1 MEKRNVHTPRS
12 DSEKTQ
18 MKTIP
23 QNALTPLTELTRL
36 LSQLQ
41 QNKEP
46 IAILIDIIQ
55 AMDIYSDYFFNQPWP
70 RRYIYNQ
77 TTDITNTD
85 QGFLA
90 IQPKSEA
97 FSPLH
102 LLCIKRNINHQNGF
116 LPIGFLWTL
125 WTLNQ
130 KLNTNPQDPLQN
142 IQTDPSLFAKL
153 LVNWQPFPYQQKL
166 LTDQSK
172 RIVSCWGRQCGKTT
186 TVAVK
191 ATYYAYTN
199 PNTIA
204 LVASPSL
211 RQSTI
216 MLNRIQELIENSFIL
231 RQGVSKQTRT
241 TIQLHNDSI
250 IVALPCSEN
259 LLRGYTADLIICDE
273 AAFMP
278 EETITQVMFPMLS
291 TTNGAA
297 IFLSTPWGKNHFF
310 HKAYTNPEYSVHH
323 AKSTECPL
331 ITPEFLQEQK
341 RTLPD
346 EIYRSEYLAEFTE
359 AAYCFFP
366 QDLIRQCIDPTLEQ
380 ITDLT
385 TAPHAEYYA
394 GVDLGKLNDHT
405 VIAIIKQ
412 DQNQLRLVYIHEYP
426 LDTPYSHIIGETV
439 NANKRMRFQKLLI
452 DQTGVGE
459 PITEEL
465 QNQDVTNTEGI
476 TFTIQ
481 TKEKLLN
488 NLKLNM
494 EQNRLKLP
502 YNRHLIE
509 QINQQQYEYSKNG
522 HLTFTHPQGTHDDQ
536 LWALSLATYAIPHQ
550 TEPTLKIIQTKN
562 HYHMPA

>member
-1 MEKRNVHTPRS
+1 
-12 DSEKTQ
+12 

-36 LSQLQ
+36 LSKSQ

-46 IAILIDIIQ
+46 IAILVDIIQ
-55 AMDIYSDYFFNQPWP
+55 TMDKHSEYFFNPPWP

-85 QGFLA
+85 QDFLD
-90 IQPKSEA
+90 IQPESET

-102 LLCIKRNINHQNGF
+102 LLCIKKNINHQTGF
-116 LPIGFLWTL
+116 LPMGFLWTL

-142 IQTDPSLFAKL
+142 IQTNPSLFAKL
-153 LVNWQPFPYQQKL
+153 LVDWHPFPYQEKL
-166 LTDQSK
+166 LDDQSK

-191 ATYYAYTN
+191 AIHCAYTN
-199 PNTIA
+199 PNATV

-216 MLNRIQELIENSFIL
+216 MLDRIQELVQNSFIL
-231 RQGVSKQTRT
+231 QQGVAKQIRT
-241 TIQLHNDSI
+241 EIQLLNNSV

-291 TTNGAA
+291 ATNGTA

-310 HKAYTNPEYSVHH
+310 HKAYTNPDYSVHH

-341 RTLPD
+341 RILPD

-366 QDLIRQCIDPTLEQ
+366 HDLIRNCIDSTLEQ
-380 ITDLT
+380 ITDPT

-394 GVDLGKLNDHT
+394 GIDLGKLNDHT
-405 VIAIIKQ
+405 ATAIIKH
-412 DQNQLRLVYIHEYP
+412 DQSLLKLVYIHEYP
-426 LDTPYSHIIGETV
+426 LDTPYSHIIGEIV
-439 NANKRMRFQKLLI
+439 NANKRMQFQKLFI

-459 PITEEL
+459 PIAEEL
-465 QNQDVTNTEGI
+465 RNQDVTNTEGI

-481 TKEKLLN
+481 TKEKLLT
-488 NLKLNM
+488 NLKLVM

-502 YNRHLIE
+502 YNRQLIE
-509 QINQQQYEYSKNG
+509 QINQQQYEYTKTG
-522 HLTFTHPQGTHDDQ
+522 HLSFSHPQGTHDDQ
-536 LWALSLATYAIPHQ
+536 LWALSLATYAATNQ
-550 TEPTLKIIQTKN
+550 TEPTLKITRTKK
-562 HYHMPA
+562 H